1 MPRWLEAVIQAAR
14 VVTRY
19 PGRSALT
26 VLGLSIGVAAFIATV
41 AFGQG
46 AREAVVLQFQPLG
59 VNVFRINAV
68 AEVHQ
73 ARGKPSQPLT
83 PADAAALE
91 RESTTVKHVLPIYR
105 RNADVVVG
113 GKSHFTQL
121 WGTTPE
127 FPGAREWRLAAGG
140 LFDDAEL
147 RRRAK
152 VCVIGATPV
161 SELFGGADP
170 LGQTLDVA
178 GTFSCR
184 VVGVLESKGYN
195 TAGTDLDD
203 IVIVPLT
210 TFEAYL
216 GAGSGYTFIEV
227 QPVEVALLGEATE
240 EARSILRRTHGIR
253 PGDLD
258 DFVISS
264 PLDVVRAVDTTSRIL
279 SALLGGVAAVA
290 LFVGGIGIMNI
301 QLVSVAERTQEI
313 GIRSAIGASP
323 QQILSQFLLEAVML
337 SLCGALAGVVIGVTA
352 AVVVAARMD
361 WPRIVSPLGVLLSLA
376 FGVSV
381 GVFFGYL
388 PARRAARLEPIEALR
403 HE

>member
-1 MPRWLEAVIQAAR
+1 MSAFR
-14 VVTRY
+14 VVARY

-41 AFGQG
+41 AFGEG

-59 VNVFRINAV
+59 VNVFRISTV
-68 AEVHQ
+68 SEVHQ
-73 ARGKPSQPLT
+73 ARGQASQPLT
-83 PADAAALE
+83 PADVSALT
-91 RESTTVKHVLPIYR
+91 REMTTVRHVLPLQR
-105 RNADVVVG
+105 RNADVG
-113 GKSHFTQL
+113 FEGKSRFTML
-121 WGTTPE
+121 WGATPA
-127 FPGAREWRLAAGG
+127 FPGVREWRIESGG
-140 LFDDAEL
+140 LFDEAEL

-161 SELFGGADP
+161 RELFAGRDP
-170 LGQTLDVA
+170 LGATLDVA
-178 GTFSCR
+178 GTLSCR
-184 VVGVLESKGYN
+184 VVGVLESKGHN

-203 IVIVPLT
+203 IVILPLT

-216 GAGSGYTFIEV
+216 GAATGYTFIEV
-227 QPVEVALLGEATE
+227 QPQDVSLLSAATDEAT
-240 EARSILRRTHGIR
+240 AILRRTHGIES
-253 PGDLD
+253 GDLD

-264 PLDVVRAVDTTSRIL
+264 PLDVVRAVDATSRII

-290 LFVGGIGIMNI
+290 LVVGGIGIMNI

-323 QQILSQFLLEAVML
+323 RQIMSQFLLEAVML
-337 SLCGALAGVVIGVTA
+337 SLCGAFSGVAIGVTA
-352 AVVVAARMD
+352 AVVVAAKMD
-361 WPRIVSPLGVLLSLA
+361 WPRIISPLGVLVSLS
-376 FGVSV
+376 FGIFV

-388 PARRAARLEPIEALR
+388 PARRASRLEPIQALR